1 MPHSLTH
8 PERLTITGPQGE
20 TYQGGDQEWYRDLWA
35 APGRASGPTTAAALL
50 SYLSQTRP
58 GLRPMVPAAARTQAG
73 FLRYMEAL
81 WPYVT
86 PGARGLDKPES
97 LVPASPAPS
106 PCPGDAVSRGRCW
119 RSPAQRE
126 ARPSLDQCRQFVAQC
141 LDQDCP
147 VAFLNFSHGA
157 LKNLDSWHWV
167 PLTAMTEGESVL
179 LCTILDEGEARVIDL
194 ALWWETSS
202 LGGALVGLFPDMES
216 DQTDG

>member
-20 TYQGGDQEWYRDLWA
+20 TYQGGDQEWYRDLWQR
-35 APGRASGPTTAAALL
+35 RAGCGPTTAAALL
-50 SYLSQTRP
+50 SYLFQTRP

-97 LVPASPAPS
+97 LVLGCRSFAL
-106 PCPGDAVSRGRCW
+106 SRGCRLQGQVLEI
-119 RSPAQRE
+119 PAQRE

>member
-20 TYQGGDQEWYRDLWA
+20 TYQGGDQEWYRDLWQR
-35 APGRASGPTTAAALL
+35 RAGCGPTTAAALL

-58 GLRPMVPAAARTQAG
+58 GSAPWYRRRPGPRRAFSATWRPSGPTSPPVPGGWISRRAWCWAA
-73 FLRYMEAL
+73 
-81 WPYVT
+81 
-86 PGARGLDKPES
+86 
-97 LVPASPAPS
+97 APS

-119 RSPAQRE
+119 RSPPSG
-126 ARPSLDQCRQFVAQC
+126 RPGPPWTSAGQFVAQC

-179 LCTILDEGEARVIDL
+179 LCTILDEGKR
-194 ALWWETSS
+194 
-202 LGGALVGLFPDMES
+202 G
-216 DQTDG
+216 

>member
-1 MPHSLTH
+1 MVP
-8 PERLTITGPQGE
+8 GP
-20 TYQGGDQEWYRDLWA
+20 LA
-35 APGRASGPTTAAALL
+35 APGGLRAHHRRRSAVL
-50 SYLSQTRP
+50 SVPDPP
-58 GLRPMVPAAARTQAG
+58 GLRPWYR
-73 FLRYMEAL
+73 RR
-81 WPYVT
+81 
-86 PGARGLDKPES
+86 PGPRRAFSATWRPSGPTSPRCPGLDKPES
-97 LVPASPAPS
+97 LVLGCRSFAL
-106 PCPGDAVSRGRCW
+106 SRGCRLQGQVLEI
-119 RSPAQRE
+119 PAQRE

-179 LCTILDEGEARVIDL
+179 LCTILDEGGARVIDL

>member
-1 MPHSLTH
+1 ML
-8 PERLTITGPQGE
+8 EI
-20 TYQGGDQEWYRDLWA
+20 
-35 APGRASGPTTAAALL
+35 
-50 SYLSQTRP
+50 
-58 GLRPMVPAAARTQAG
+58 
-73 FLRYMEAL
+73 
-81 WPYVT
+81 
-86 PGARGLDKPES
+86 
-97 LVPASPAPS
+97 
-106 PCPGDAVSRGRCW
+106 
-119 RSPAQRE
+119 PAQRE

-141 LDQDCP
+141 LDRDCP

-216 DQTDG
+216 EQTDS